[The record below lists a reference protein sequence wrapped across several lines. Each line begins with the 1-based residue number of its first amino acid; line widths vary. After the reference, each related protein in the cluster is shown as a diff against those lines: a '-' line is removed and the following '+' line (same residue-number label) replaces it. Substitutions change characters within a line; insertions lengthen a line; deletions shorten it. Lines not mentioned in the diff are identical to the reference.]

1 MPGFPL
7 ALKHPCK
14 AGEKQRA
21 CSLCGPGFS
30 YMVSCSIRPG
40 LFGRG
45 RDVQVVGYVPD
56 DVPGTAFDLIVN
68 FGDVIADDTEAH
80 HQHPADDE

>member
-68 FGDVIADDTEAH
+68 FGDVIADDTEGSSSA
-80 HQHPADDE
+80 PRR